1 MTRYLATHPNDVRP
15 SVSAVVR
22 DETGHEVERT
32 HRIGAYS
39 DPTVGLR

>member
-15 SVSAVVR
+15 SVSAVVH
-22 DETGHEVERT
+22 DETGHEIGLT

-39 DPTVGLR
+39 DPTVRLR